1 MEQEREERE
10 RMQVLVS
17 NFTEGQLD
25 RYEMFRRAAFPKA
38 SIKRVMQQ
46 ITGEHQIYS
55 LPGLFIVFVFS
66 VCVPCGH
73 ELSTSSIQVINYYT
87 YFLNGLKVSFN
98 YGLFSSASSTV
109 PVKVPKCVLMCAL
122 MCCFRFAQ

>member
-1 MEQEREERE
+1 MNTFIFFTMRSMIPILQSQEPLTEEERRKLKERRRFEQEKEERE

-46 ITGEHQIYS
+46 ITGE
-55 LPGLFIVFVFS
+55 
-66 VCVPCGH
+66 
-73 ELSTSSIQVINYYT
+73 YT
-87 YFLNGLKVSFN
+87 I
-98 YGLFSSASSTV
+98 ASYTGRIMLQFHR
-109 PVKVPKCVLMCAL
+109 KI
-122 MCCFRFAQ
+122 

>member
-1 MEQEREERE
+1 MPNLQSQEPLTEEERRKLKERRRLEQEKEERE

-46 ITGEHQIYS
+46 ITGKPRMVDTEH
-55 LPGLFIVFVFS
+55 PG
-66 VCVPCGH
+66 
-73 ELSTSSIQVINYYT
+73 
-87 YFLNGLKVSFN
+87 
-98 YGLFSSASSTV
+98 
-109 PVKVPKCVLMCAL
+109 
-122 MCCFRFAQ
+122 

>member
-1 MEQEREERE
+1 MRNMIPNLESQEPLTEEERRKLKERRRFEQEKEERE

-46 ITGEHQIYS
+46 ITGK
-55 LPGLFIVFVFS
+55 PR
-66 VCVPCGH
+66 
-73 ELSTSSIQVINYYT
+73 
-87 YFLNGLKVSFN
+87 
-98 YGLFSSASSTV
+98 
-109 PVKVPKCVLMCAL
+109 M
-122 MCCFRFAQ
+122 

>member
-1 MEQEREERE
+1 MASFQSTLCSFYKEKRDAEIAPNYFCQSQEPLTEEERRKLKERKRLEGEKEERE

-46 ITGEHQIYS
+46 ITGK
-55 LPGLFIVFVFS
+55 PRMVVR
-66 VCVPCGH
+66 
-73 ELSTSSIQVINYYT
+73 
-87 YFLNGLKVSFN
+87 
-98 YGLFSSASSTV
+98 ASGII
-109 PVKVPKCVLMCAL
+109 
-122 MCCFRFAQ
+122 

>member
-1 MEQEREERE
+1 MRNMIPNLESQEPLTEEERRKLKERRRFEQEKEERE

-46 ITGEHQIYS
+46 ITGK
-55 LPGLFIVFVFS
+55 P
-66 VCVPCGH
+66 
-73 ELSTSSIQVINYYT
+73 
-87 YFLNGLKVSFN
+87 
-98 YGLFSSASSTV
+98 
-109 PVKVPKCVLMCAL
+109 
-122 MCCFRFAQ
+122 RR

>member
-1 MEQEREERE
+1 MASFQSTLCSLYKEKRDAEIALNYFCQSQEPLTEEERRKLKERKRLEGEKEERE

-46 ITGEHQIYS
+46 ITGKPRRS
-55 LPGLFIVFVFS
+55 FV
-66 VCVPCGH
+66 
-73 ELSTSSIQVINYYT
+73 SS
-87 YFLNGLKVSFN
+87 GRK
-98 YGLFSSASSTV
+98 
-109 PVKVPKCVLMCAL
+109 
-122 MCCFRFAQ
+122 

>member
-1 MEQEREERE
+1 MRNMIPNLESQEPLTEEERRKLKERRRFEQEKEERE

-46 ITGEHQIYS
+46 ITGK
-55 LPGLFIVFVFS
+55 PRMVVR
-66 VCVPCGH
+66 
-73 ELSTSSIQVINYYT
+73 
-87 YFLNGLKVSFN
+87 
-98 YGLFSSASSTV
+98 ASGII
-109 PVKVPKCVLMCAL
+109 
-122 MCCFRFAQ
+122 

>member
-1 MEQEREERE
+1 MRNMIPNLESQEPLTEEERRKQKEKRRLEQEREERE

-46 ITGEHQIYS
+46 ITGK
-55 LPGLFIVFVFS
+55 P
-66 VCVPCGH
+66 
-73 ELSTSSIQVINYYT
+73 
-87 YFLNGLKVSFN
+87 
-98 YGLFSSASSTV
+98 
-109 PVKVPKCVLMCAL
+109 
-122 MCCFRFAQ
+122 RR

>member
-46 ITGEHQIYS
+46 ITGEQQISSKTGVY
-55 LPGLFIVFVFS
+55 
-66 VCVPCGH
+66 CGCFRA
-73 ELSTSSIQVINYYT
+73 LRPLWTAKCPFT
-87 YFLNGLKVSFN
+87 PLRFLNS
-98 YGLFSSASSTV
+98 
-109 PVKVPKCVLMCAL
+109 
-122 MCCFRFAQ
+122 R

>member
-1 MEQEREERE
+1 MRNMIPNLESQEPLTEEERRKLKERRRFEQEKEERE

-46 ITGEHQIYS
+46 ITGKPRMVATQ
-55 LPGLFIVFVFS
+55 LPG
-66 VCVPCGH
+66 
-73 ELSTSSIQVINYYT
+73 
-87 YFLNGLKVSFN
+87 
-98 YGLFSSASSTV
+98 
-109 PVKVPKCVLMCAL
+109 
-122 MCCFRFAQ
+122 

>member
-1 MEQEREERE
+1 MNYRLLQYSSSLQEPLTEEERRKQKERRRLDQEREERE

-46 ITGEHQIYS
+46 ITGERA
-55 LPGLFIVFVFS
+55 PTLFIHWNIY
-66 VCVPCGH
+66 CGIFRA
-73 ELSTSSIQVINYYT
+73 LRPLWTAKCPFT
-87 YFLNGLKVSFN
+87 PLRFLNSRWQVEQTYDS
-98 YGLFSSASSTV
+98 
-109 PVKVPKCVLMCAL
+109 PLM
-122 MCCFRFAQ
+122 